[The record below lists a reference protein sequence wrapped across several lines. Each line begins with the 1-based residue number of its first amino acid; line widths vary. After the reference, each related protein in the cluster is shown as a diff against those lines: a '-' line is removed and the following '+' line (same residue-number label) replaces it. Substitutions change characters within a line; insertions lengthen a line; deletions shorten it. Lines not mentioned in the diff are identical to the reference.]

1 MTLYDLGIEYL
12 NQADILYNKALIL
25 RDEARFARGS
35 IAEDINSRSLK
46 FFTMAIECRRT
57 GKYLVSYYE
66 YETNAK
72 CKTQSAK

>member
-1 MTLYDLGIEYL
+1 MTLCDLGKQYL
-12 NQADILYNKALIL
+12 NQAEILYNKALIL
-25 RDEARFARGS
+25 RDEAKTAKGS
-35 IAEDINSRSLK
+35 LAEDINSRSLK

-66 YETNAK
+66 CETNAK